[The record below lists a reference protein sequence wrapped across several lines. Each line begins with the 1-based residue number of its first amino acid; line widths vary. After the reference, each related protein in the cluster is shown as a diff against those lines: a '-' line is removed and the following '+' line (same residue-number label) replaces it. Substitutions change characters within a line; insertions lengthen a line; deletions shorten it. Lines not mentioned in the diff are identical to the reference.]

1 MEHNFLT
8 HLSCKY
14 PILDS
19 SGTVGEVRISRKSEL
34 QDHYHQKYTS
44 LFIIW
49 WGTVMTNFFFHS
61 VLFQVSPTIINLLCV
76 LWNSSGVAEAPA
88 SGRGEGPPCVRSH
101 FSVCL
106 IIALCLYWHRPV
118 CFFLPHCESGFICA
132 MPGTNYFNEMN
143 VNWRAK
149 HSLVFCLAENTCC
162 ITKHR
167 LCITRS
173 LQENS
178 GDKETTG
185 YPNQTCT
192 CTKWDSVP
200 EHEGS
205 LSQEID
211 AGVKSDLDFR
221 ILES

>member
-1 MEHNFLT
+1 M
-8 HLSCKY
+8 K
-14 PILDS
+14 
-19 SGTVGEVRISRKSEL
+19 
-34 QDHYHQKYTS
+34 
-44 LFIIW
+44 
-49 WGTVMTNFFFHS
+49 
-61 VLFQVSPTIINLLCV
+61 LLRGP
-76 LWNSSGVAEAPA
+76 SEAPA
-88 SGRGEGPPCVRSH
+88 SRRGEGPPCVCSH

-106 IIALCLYWHRPV
+106 IISLCLHWHRPV

-132 MPGTNYFNEMN
+132 VPGTNYFNEMN

-162 ITKHR
+162 ITKHQ

-192 CTKWDSVP
+192 CTKWDSVQ

-211 AGVKSDLDFR
+211 AGVQSDLEQ
-221 ILES
+221 ILEFWKVNYYRDFLKDLGEWVKKVICLEKPAQHFPHLFTVPVNHLLQQPFRKLPHRVC